1 MKTLVL
7 MPSFKTVNYLN
18 ILQEVVPEMLN
29 AKPGHLAARR
39 WESATHYTFLNGYH
53 HKFMYKNNLFYLY
66 YPCFM

>member
-1 MKTLVL
+1 

-39 WESATHYTFLNGYH
+39 WESATHYTFL
-53 HKFMYKNNLFYLY
+53 YLLKSVPSQIY
-66 YPCFM
+66 V